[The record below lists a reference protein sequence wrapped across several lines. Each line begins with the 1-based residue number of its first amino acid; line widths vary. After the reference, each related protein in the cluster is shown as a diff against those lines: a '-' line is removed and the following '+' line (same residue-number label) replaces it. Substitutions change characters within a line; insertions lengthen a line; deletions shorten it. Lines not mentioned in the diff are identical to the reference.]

1 MSVQASSLPPRWP
14 YWIAS
19 AGLLLDQITKR
30 WFVENYAL
38 HESREVIPG
47 FFNFT
52 LARNTGAAFSLFDQH
67 PAALLAVS
75 TVIFALMV
83 VFRDRLFLRKPVE
96 QCAYGLI
103 VGGVLGNLVD
113 RTKHGYVVDFIDW
126 YIGEHHWPIFNLADT
141 WICLGV
147 GLYLLSQ
154 FREQRNLKRT
164 AAA

>member
-1 MSVQASSLPPRWP
+1 VSEPASYPPPRWP
-14 YWIAS
+14 YLVGAL
-19 AGLLLDQITKR
+19 GLILDQVTKR

-83 VFRDRLFLRKPVE
+83 IFRDRLFSRKPME
-96 QCAYGLI
+96 QWAYGLI
-103 VGGVLGNLVD
+103 VGGVIGNLID
-113 RTKHGYVVDFIDW
+113 RTKHGYVVDFIHW
-126 YIGEHHWPIFNLADT
+126 FIGDLHWPIFNLADT
-141 WICLGV
+141 WICTGV
-147 GLYLLSQ
+147 GLYVLSQ
-154 FREQRNLKRT
+154 VLEQRKAKRT
-164 AAA
+164 ATA